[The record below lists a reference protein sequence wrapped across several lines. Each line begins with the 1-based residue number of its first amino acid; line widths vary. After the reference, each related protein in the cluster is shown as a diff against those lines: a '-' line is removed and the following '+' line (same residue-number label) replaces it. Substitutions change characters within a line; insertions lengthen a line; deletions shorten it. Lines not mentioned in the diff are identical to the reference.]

1 MKPSLESF
9 IAAVAKLY
17 ATGPAMLTEVSR
29 LLPTLPAGDA
39 PLGTGARL
47 PVTKFMG
54 PALEAAKSSPLA
66 EVAAAFAAIEH
77 EADWVRNPNYAK
89 EPPDPNFLDNYG
101 YVEVVGPGRRIDTEL
116 CRVGFLLLGPRTHYP
131 VHEHPAEEVYHVV
144 SGDALWLR
152 AERPWAVEPA
162 GTLIH
167 HPSWMRHA
175 THAQTQPM
183 LTLYCWAGAIATHA
197 VLAKK

>member
-1 MKPSLESF
+1 MTSSLERF
-9 IAAVAKLY
+9 IAAVASLY
-17 ATGPAMLTEVSR
+17 ATGPAMLTEVGK
-29 LLPTLPAGDA
+29 LLPTLPVGDA

-47 PVTKFMG
+47 PVTHFIG
-54 PALEAAKSSPLA
+54 PALAAARSSPMADVANTFA
-66 EVAAAFAAIEH
+66 EIEPD
-77 EADWVRNPNYAK
+77 ADWVRNPNYAQD
-89 EPPDPNFLDNYG
+89 PPDPEFLDNYG
-101 YVEVVGPGRRIDTEL
+101 YVEVIGPGRRIDTAL

-131 VHEHPAEEVYHVV
+131 MHEHPAEEVYHVV

-152 AERPWAVEPA
+152 ADRPWAVEPP

-183 LTLYCWAGAIATHA
+183 LALYGWAGEIATHA
-197 VLAKK
+197 VLAKN